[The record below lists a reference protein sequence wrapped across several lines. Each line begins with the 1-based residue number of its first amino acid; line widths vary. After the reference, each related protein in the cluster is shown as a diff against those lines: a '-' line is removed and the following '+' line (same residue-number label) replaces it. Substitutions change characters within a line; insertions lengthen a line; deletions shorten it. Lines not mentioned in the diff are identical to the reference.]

1 MNSPHGPILI
11 VEDMPQIRGLLE
23 VTLRFQGYKVESAG
37 NGLEALDKIK
47 ETRPALIIADIL
59 MPKMDGYAMVYHLRK
74 DADTRDIPVVF
85 LSATYVTKEDKDF
98 ALSLGALRFL
108 EKPVDTAEFLLTI
121 GEVLTE
127 GPGTIPLPLG
137 ETDFY
142 QGYRIRLEGKLRQ
155 KSQQISR
162 TEKLLMTL
170 PEGQKPAF
178 QTLLDEAKEH
188 RDQITA
194 ELEETIQILKGIEQD
209 KKS

>member
-1 MNSPHGPILI
+1 MKLPEGPILI

-23 VTLRFQGYKVESAG
+23 VTLKFQGYKVEAAA

-47 ETRPALIIADIL
+47 ENRPALIIADIL
-59 MPKMDGYAMVYHLRK
+59 MPKMDGYAMVYNLRK
-74 DADTRDIPVVF
+74 DPDTRDIPVVF

-137 ETDFY
+137 EKEFY
-142 QGYRIRLEGKLRQ
+142 EGYRVRLEGKLRQ
-155 KSQQISR
+155 KNQQIVR
-162 TEKLLMTL
+162 TEKLLTSL
-170 PEGQKPAF
+170 PDSQKPAF
-178 QTLLDEAKEH
+178 ITLLEEAKEH
-188 RDQITA
+188 RNQITE
-194 ELEETIQILKGIEQD
+194 ELEETIQSLRGFEKG
-209 KKS
+209 S